1 MDPSVQDRIVETI
14 LNMRGG
20 KGVIW
25 IVNRAPMAAKF
36 DRIVVF
42 ADGRVTEQG
51 QFDELNRDGTAL
63 HDMLQSA

>member
-1 MDPSVQDRIVETI
+1 
-14 LNMRGG
+14 
-20 KGVIW
+20 
-25 IVNRAPMAAKF
+25 MAAKF

-42 ADGRVTEQG
+42 DEGRVTEQG